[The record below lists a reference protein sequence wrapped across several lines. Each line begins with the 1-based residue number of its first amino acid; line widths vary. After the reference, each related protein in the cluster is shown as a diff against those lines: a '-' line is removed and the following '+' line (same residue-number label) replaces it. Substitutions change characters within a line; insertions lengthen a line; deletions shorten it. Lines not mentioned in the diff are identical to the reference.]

1 MHFWLNRQEMFCA
14 TINSNN
20 SAHLDGCTAL
30 ISESAHLTNTLP
42 LDLTLW
48 HCRFAHHNYADVKK
62 MINKKLVVGLDL
74 NSAVKPDPVCEPCL
88 AGKMR
93 SNPFPPSSSH
103 ASKPLELIHSD
114 IHGPLPVCAIVD
126 YRYWITFIDDC
137 TSFKAAMALKRKS
150 DAFNAFKTFKAYAEN
165 ALDAKIKALQDDKGG
180 EYMSKEF
187 IVFTDACGIE
197 QRHTTRNRP
206 QQNGVAERANRI
218 LSEDITAMLNESGL
232 PASFWAHCL
241 HAQIH
246 ILNRIPTAAQ
256 LMQSICLCT
265 KGQA

>member
-1 MHFWLNRQEMFCA
+1 MHFWLNGQEMFCA

-48 HCRFAHHNYADVKK
+48 HRRFAHHNYADVKK
-62 MINKKLVVGLDL
+62 MINKRLVVGLDL

-93 SNPFPPSSSH
+93 SNPFPTSSSR

-114 IHGPLPVCAIVD
+114 IHGPLPVCAIGG
-126 YRYWITFIDDC
+126 YGYWITFIDDC
-137 TSFKAAMALKRKS
+137 MSFKAAMALKRKC

-187 IVFTDACGIE
+187 IAFTDACELSRGI
-197 QRHTTRNRP
+197 Q
-206 QQNGVAERANRI
+206 
-218 LSEDITAMLNESGL
+218 
-232 PASFWAHCL
+232 
-241 HAQIH
+241 H
-246 ILNRIPTAAQ
+246 IIDHSR
-256 LMQSICLCT
+256 MV
-265 KGQA
+265 